1 MRISLLTLAA
11 GWAFATPAMAQDT
24 TETDKGFAGIYVG
37 AAVGYDVQSNRIREF
52 RSFDCTS

>member
-1 MRISLLTLAA
+1 MRVSLLTLAA

-37 AAVGYDVQSNRIREF
+37 AAGGYDVQSNDRNSRIL
-52 RSFDCTS
+52 FDCTS